1 MTSMRERI
9 LGELVTR
16 LETPPAGVTKPT
28 GLAVHR
34 FAMVPIE
41 DDQLPA
47 AVVYWTACDQA
58 GKTMLAATAMD
69 RLLEYHLSVR
79 VEVRAAGETD
89 DILED
94 LIQYVR
100 QVVFTDPSLGGVATA
115 AREDG
120 LQLDAIAKSRILWAA
135 AVELVFSFLEEPLT
149 WPGEESPGV
158 LIRVDYPTHPTEETL
173 TVTSP

>member
-9 LGELVTR
+9 LAELATR
-16 LETPPAGVTKPT
+16 LETPPVGVTKPA

-34 FAMVPIE
+34 FAMVPVE

-58 GKTMLAATAMD
+58 GKTFLAATAAD

-79 VEVRAAGETD
+79 VEVRASGATD
-89 DILED
+89 AVLEP

-100 QVVFTDPSLGGVATA
+100 QVVFTDPSLGGLATA

-135 AVELVFSFLEEPLT
+135 AVELVFSFLEEPLE
-149 WPGEESPGV
+149 WPGEDSPGI
-158 LIRVDYPTHPTEETL
+158 LARVDFPTHPTEQTL
-173 TVTSP
+173 TVPTP

>member
-9 LGELVTR
+9 LAELVTR
-16 LETPPAGVTKPT
+16 LVTPPVGITKPA

-34 FAMVPIE
+34 FAMVPVE

-47 AVVYWTACDQA
+47 LVVYWTACDQP
-58 GKTMLAATAMD
+58 GKTFLAATAMD
-69 RLLEYHLSVR
+69 RLLEYHLAVR
-79 VEVRAAGETD
+79 VEARAAGDTD
-89 DILED
+89 AALEP

-100 QVVFTDPSLGGVATA
+100 QVVATDPSLGGLSTA

-135 AVELVFSFLEEPLT
+135 AVEFVFSFLEEPLA
-149 WPGEESPGV
+149 WPGEDSPGV
-158 LIRVDYPTHPTEETL
+158 LVRVDYPTHPTEETL